1 MAWLNWLGIAF
12 CLSQS
17 AMFSG
22 LNLAF
27 FSIPRLRLE
36 IEAGHGNREAQKVL
50 RMRKDSNFLLTT
62 ILWGNVGINVLLT
75 LLSNSVM
82 AGAAAF
88 LFSTVLITFFGEI
101 IPQAYF
107 SRHALKMAS
116 ILTPVLKIYQFIL
129 YPAAKPSAKLLDV
142 WLGAESIQYFK
153 EKSLKQLIRRHI
165 EESREI
171 DLVEGIGAI
180 NFLSID
186 DLMVGEEGE
195 PLHPE
200 SIISLPVKSEKPDYP
215 HINKSVDDPF
225 LLKLNKSKQKW
236 VIILDERQEP
246 RFVVD
251 ADGFIRAALFESAPF
266 NPDEYT
272 HRPIVVTNS
281 SIPLGEVI
289 KRFET
294 KTADHE
300 DDVIRNDV
308 IVVWGK
314 KKQIITGADIL
325 GRLMRGIIK
334 GHDPDHLDRSM
345 DRST

>member
-1 MAWLNWLGIAF
+1 MAWLNWLGIMF
-12 CLSQS
+12 CLTQS
-17 AMFSG
+17 AIFSG

-50 RMRKDSNFLLTT
+50 KMRRDSNFLLTT

-116 ILTPVLKIYQFIL
+116 FLTPVLKIYQFIL
-129 YPAAKPSAKLLDV
+129 YIVAKPSAKLLDG
-142 WLGAESIQYFK
+142 WLGEESIQYFK

-165 EESREI
+165 EESHEI

-186 DLMVGEEGE
+186 DLLVGEEGG

-200 SIISLPVKSEKPDYP
+200 SIISLPVKSGKPVYP
-215 HINKSVDDPF
+215 LIKKSIDDSF
-225 LLKLNKSKQKW
+225 LLILNKSKQKW
-236 VIILDERQEP
+236 VVILDERQKP
-246 RFVVD
+246 AFVVD
-251 ADGFIRAALFESAPF
+251 ADGFIRGALFDTATF

-272 HRPIVVTNS
+272 HRPIVVSNS
-281 SIPLGEVI
+281 SIPLGEVL

-300 DDVIRNDV
+300 DDVITNDV

-334 GHDPDHLDRSM
+334 GHDPDHLDRS
-345 DRST
+345 TA

>member
-1 MAWLNWLGIAF
+1 MEWLNWLGIMF

-27 FSIPRLRLE
+27 FSVPRLRLE
-36 IEAGHGNREAQKVL
+36 IEAGHGSREAQKVL
-50 RMRKDSNFLLTT
+50 KMREDSNFLLST

-82 AGAAAF
+82 AGMAAF

-107 SRHALKMAS
+107 SRHALKMAA

-129 YPAAKPSAKLLDV
+129 YIVAKPSAKLLDV

-153 EKSLKQLIRRHI
+153 EKSLKQLIRRHV
-165 EESREI
+165 EESHEI
-171 DLVEGIGAI
+171 DQVEGIGAI

-186 DLMVGEEGE
+186 DLLIGEEGG

-200 SIISLPVKSEKPDYP
+200 SIISLPVKSGKPVYP
-215 HINKSVDDPF
+215 LIKNTVDDPF
-225 LLKLNKSKQKW
+225 LLKLNKSKRKW
-236 VIILDERQEP
+236 VVIIDELQKP
-246 RFVVD
+246 CFVVD
-251 ADGFIRAALFESAPF
+251 TDGFIRAALLDPETF
-266 NPDEYT
+266 NPDDYT

-281 SIPLGEVI
+281 SLPLGEVI
-289 KRFET
+289 QRFET
-294 KTADHE
+294 ITADHE
-300 DDVIRNDV
+300 DDVIANDV
-308 IVVWGK
+308 IVMWGK
-314 KKQIITGADIL
+314 QKQIITGADIL

-334 GHDPDHLDRSM
+334 GHDPDHLDR
-345 DRST
+345 TTA